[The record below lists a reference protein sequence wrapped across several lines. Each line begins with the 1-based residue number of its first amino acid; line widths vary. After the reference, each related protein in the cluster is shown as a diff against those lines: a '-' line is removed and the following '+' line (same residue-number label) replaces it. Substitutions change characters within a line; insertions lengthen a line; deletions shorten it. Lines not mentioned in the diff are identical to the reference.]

1 MHKRLTDSTESDED
15 TSSVNSQLINY
26 FLPANND
33 NTPFLSLVDIQWRFI
48 DSSSLD
54 SENSNGEELK
64 KKPKFTLF
72 SCL

>member
-15 TSSVNSQLINY
+15 TSSVNSQLVKY
-26 FLPANND
+26 SLSANND
-33 NTPFLSLVDIQWRFI
+33 NTPSLSPVDIQWRFI

-54 SENSNGEELK
+54 SENSNEEELK

-72 SCL
+72 NCL